1 MSVMTAAK
9 SDSAREIV
17 ASRLFAAPREL
28 VFQMWTDPDH
38 IEQWWGPR
46 GFTTTTH
53 EMDVRPGGTWRF
65 VLHGPDGTDYD
76 NEIVYGEIVRPELLT
91 YAHVST
97 PHFDVRVVFEE
108 EGEKTRVTV
117 RMMFASAEE
126 RDLVA
131 EQFGAVEGLTQ
142 TLDRLGEQVSEAFV
156 IARDFDAPREAVF
169 RMWTE
174 AEHLVHWWG
183 PKGFRIIS
191 CTNDP
196 RPGGVMHYG
205 MAAPDGSEM
214 WGRWLYRAIVPPE
227 RLEFVS
233 TFSNPAGE
241 LTRPPF
247 EDQWPAKMLTM
258 VTFAERGGRTRVTI
272 QWAPLRAS
280 AEERRTFVAGHDS
293 MQQGWTGTFDQLR
306 DYLKEKR

>member
-1 MSVMTAAK
+1 MSVMTAVK

-28 VFQMWTDPDH
+28 VFQMWTEPDH
-38 IEQWWGPR
+38 LRQWWGPR
-46 GFTTTTH
+46 GFTNTIH
-53 EMDVRPGGTWRF
+53 EMDVRPGGSWRL
-65 VLHGPDGTDYD
+65 VMHGPDGTDYD
-76 NEIVYGEIVRPELLT
+76 NESVYGEIVRPELLT
-91 YAHVST
+91 YSHISA

-142 TLDRLGEQVSEAFV
+142 TLDRLGEQVAECFV
-156 IARDFDAPREAVF
+156 ITRELDAPREVVF

-174 AEHLVHWWG
+174 ADHLVHWWG
-183 PKGFRIIS
+183 PKGFRITS

-196 RPGGVMHYG
+196 RPGGVMHYA
-205 MAAPDGSEM
+205 MAWPDGTVM
-214 WGRWLYRAIVPPE
+214 WGRWIYRAIVPPE

-233 TFSNPAGE
+233 SFSNPEGE

-247 EDQWPAKMLTM
+247 DEEWPAEILTM
-258 VTFAERGGRTRVTI
+258 VTFAEHGGKTKVTI
-272 QWAPLRAS
+272 QWSPLHAG
-280 AEERRTFVAGHDS
+280 AEARKTFAAGYDS
-293 MQQGWTGTFDQLR
+293 MEEGWTGTFDQLR